1 MIIAA
6 TVVLGAVALTAV
18 LAGPA
23 VLDAGYSFALLPV
36 ALNSAMMVLAAV
48 TLVLNVVAALVK
60 VVSSGGKLYAVS
72 SPIFWYMIIMNC
84 IIYFTNRLMYTMC
97 LNSV

>member
-1 MIIAA
+1 MNSS
-6 TVVLGAVALTAV
+6 AVQLNDPNFM
-18 LAGPA
+18 G
-23 VLDAGYSFALLPV
+23 GWFAPFS
-36 ALNSAMMVLAAV
+36 NRQYCSWFFWMMVLGAV

-72 SPIFWYMIIMNC
+72 NPLFWYMIIMNG